1 MMANL
6 LLTVVSPDRPG
17 VIEQISRIVAEATGN
32 WQGGRFC
39 RLGGQFAG
47 IVQVQLPEAKNEE
60 LQKNLAALAG
70 QGVRIEVAENVPA
83 EIDPN
88 ETTVQIEL
96 MAGDRP
102 GIVRELSTQLAK
114 LGVNMEDLSTEC
126 VSAPMSGESLFKAQ
140 ATVRL
145 TGKTGEEDIRQA
157 LESLS
162 NDIMVEIITEL
173 DVTPDL

>member
-1 MMANL
+1 MANL

-17 VIEQISRIVAEATGN
+17 VIEQISAAVAEHGGN

-47 IVQVQLPEAKNEE
+47 IVQVQLPETDAQLLRER
-60 LQKNLAALAG
+60 LSALSEN
-70 QGVRIEVAENVPA
+70 GVRIEVTENVPA

-88 ETTVQIEL
+88 NATIQLEL

-102 GIVRELSTQLAK
+102 GIMRELAAQLAK
-114 LGVNMEDLSTEC
+114 LGVNVEDLSTEC
-126 VSAPMSGESLFKAQ
+126 VSAPMSGEALFKAS

-145 TGKTGEEDIRQA
+145 SGEVGEENIREA

-162 NDIMVEIITEL
+162 DDIMVEIITEL